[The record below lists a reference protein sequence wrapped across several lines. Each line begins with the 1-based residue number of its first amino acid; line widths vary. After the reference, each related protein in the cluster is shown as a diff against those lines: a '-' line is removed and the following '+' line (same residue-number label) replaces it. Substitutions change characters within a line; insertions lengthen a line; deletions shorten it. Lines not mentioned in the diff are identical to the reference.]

1 MERKRIF
8 KTIGLVLGIMAMSVM
23 TAFADK
29 KDEYLKTYN
38 YGRAMELIKEDKNDE
53 AVSFLKKEIS
63 DHNDNGYALAW
74 LASLQS
80 QEGQFGAALSSVN
93 QAMKYLDKQDDFYAF
108 SLELRSYVYH
118 ELGDDKTALEDLNML
133 VKLFPQEERS
143 YQNRAEYYLD
153 KKEYDLANQ
162 DFIMMTKVESGSA
175 KGYVGSGLC
184 LRNLKRYA
192 EAIAQ
197 LDYALKLDPKYSR
210 AYAQRAYCY
219 NLTGKQNEAADDIV
233 KSLDIDGDDAAFALM
248 KIMADSAFEVM
259 DFKLK
264 IQQVLQPTQSYW
276 SYCRGV
282 ICEMVK
288 RWDDAIKHYDAAQK
302 MKYTSQTLYRMARC
316 KESKG
321 DYAGALS
328 YIEEG
333 LAVDSSDARLCVRK
347 ASYLHNLGRTDE
359 AILEFTHV
367 TELIPDY
374 TDGYSGRAQVK
385 LDAGDLDGALEDLNM
400 ALMIDPEDIYDLN
413 LRGNIYLL
421 TGKRDLALKDF
432 ERVVALDTVPSEY
445 VAAFY
450 ALYELG
456 ENDKAIAAMDSLL
469 ATDSIDNAY
478 DAACLYSR
486 MGEIDKSLNYLK
498 TALEG
503 GYWNFFHIEHDIDL
517 QNIRATE
524 QYHVL
529 IEQYKSQVVVSA
541 KASELS
547 GDDDYELRTEEIPFS
562 HEGGVTKVR
571 CKINDL
577 PLHFVFDTGASD
589 VTISTVEATFML
601 KNGYLSEKDIAGKQ
615 KYMTADGNISEGTNI
630 ILRKVIFGN
639 LELDDVKASVVM
651 SQKAPLLLG
660 QTVLQRLGKIE
671 IDNNRSVLKVTQR
684 ENKKESILNKKLK

>member
-1 MERKRIF
+1 MKHIF
-8 KTIGLVLGIMAMSVM
+8 KTIGLVLGFMAMSVM

-80 QEGQFGAALSSVN
+80 REGLFGAALSSVN
-93 QAMKYLDKQDDFYAF
+93 QAMKYLYKQDDFYAF
-108 SLELRSYVYH
+108 CLELRSYVYQ
-118 ELGDDKTALEDLNML
+118 ELGEDKAALDDLNMS
-133 VKLFPQEERS
+133 VNLFPQKEKS

-153 KKEYDLANQ
+153 KKKYDLANQ
-162 DFIMMTKVESGSA
+162 DFLMMTKVESGSA

-192 EAIAQ
+192 EAISQ
-197 LDYALKLDPKYSR
+197 FDYALKLDPKYSR
-210 AYAQRAYCY
+210 AFAQRAYCY
-219 NLTGKQNEAADDIV
+219 HLIGKQNEAADDII
-233 KSLDIDGDDAAFALM
+233 KSLDIDGDDMAFSLM

-276 SYCRGV
+276 SYCRGA
-282 ICEMVK
+282 ICEIAK
-288 RWDDAIKHYDAAQK
+288 RWDEAIEHYDTAQK
-302 MKYTSQTLYRMARC
+302 MKYTSQILYRMARC

-321 DYAGALS
+321 DYAGALT

-333 LAVDSSDARLCVRK
+333 LAVDSSDVRFCIQK
-347 ASYLHNLGRTDE
+347 ASYLQDLGRTDE
-359 AILEFTHV
+359 AIAEFSHV
-367 TELIPDY
+367 IELIPDY

-385 LDAGDLDGALEDLNM
+385 MDAEDLDGALEDLNM

-421 TGKRDLALKDF
+421 KDQRDLALKDY
-432 ERVVALDTVPSEY
+432 ERVVALDTMPSEY
-445 VAAFY
+445 MAAFY

-456 ENDKAIAAMDSLL
+456 EKDKAIAAMDSLL

-486 MGEIDKSLNYLK
+486 MGEIEKSLNYLK

-503 GYWNFFHIEHDIDL
+503 GYWNFYHIEHDYDL
-517 QNIRATE
+517 QNIQATE
-524 QYHVL
+524 QYKVL
-529 IEQYKSQVVVSA
+529 IEEYRNKVVASSI
-541 KASELS
+541 ASEQS
-547 GDDDYELRTEEIPFS
+547 GDDDYAVRIEEIPFS

-571 CKINDL
+571 CKINGL

-630 ILRKVIFGN
+630 ILRKVNFGN

-671 IDNNRSVLKVTQR
+671 IDNGRSVLKATQKVNR
-684 ENKKESILNKKLK
+684 

>member
-1 MERKRIF
+1 MVIS
-8 KTIGLVLGIMAMSVM
+8 VMSV
-23 TAFADK
+23 FADK
-29 KDEYLKTYN
+29 KDDYQKTYS
-38 YGRAMELIKEDKNDE
+38 YARAMELIEESKNDE
-53 AVSFLKKEIS
+53 AISFLKKEIN
-63 DHNDNGYALAW
+63 DHKDNGYALAW

-80 QEGQFGAALSSVN
+80 HDGQFGAALSSIN
-93 QAMKYLDKQDDFYAF
+93 QAMKYLDKKDDFFAF
-108 SLELRSYVYH
+108 SLELRSYVFQ
-118 ELGDDKTALEDLNML
+118 ELGEDRTAIEDLNML
-133 VKLFPQEERS
+133 VKLFPQKEKS
-143 YQNRAEYYLD
+143 YQTRAEYYLD

-175 KGYVGSGLC
+175 SGYVGSGLC

-192 EAIAQ
+192 EAISQ
-197 LDYALKLDPKYSR
+197 FDYALKLDPKYSR
-210 AYAQRAYCY
+210 AFAQRAYCY
-219 NLTGKQNEAADDIV
+219 HLTGKQNEAADDII
-233 KSLDIDGDDAAFALM
+233 KSLDIDGDDMAFSLM

-276 SYCRGV
+276 SYCRGAM
-282 ICEMVK
+282 CEIAK
-288 RWDDAIKHYDAAQK
+288 RWDDAIKHYDVAQK

-321 DYAGALS
+321 DYAGALT

-333 LAVDSSDARLCVRK
+333 LAVDSSDVRFCIQK
-347 ASYLHNLGRTDE
+347 ASYLQDLGRTDE
-359 AILEFTHV
+359 AIAEFSHV
-367 TELIPDY
+367 IELIPDY

-385 LDAGDLDGALEDLNM
+385 MDAEDLDGALEDLNM

-421 TGKRDLALKDF
+421 KDQRDLALKDY
-432 ERVVALDTVPSEY
+432 ERVVALDTIPSEY
-445 VAAFY
+445 MAAFY

-456 ENDKAIAAMDSLL
+456 EKDKAIAAMDSLL

-486 MGEIDKSLNYLK
+486 MGEIEKSLNYLK

-503 GYWNFFHIEHDIDL
+503 GYWNFYHIEHDYDL
-517 QNIRATE
+517 QNIQATE
-524 QYHVL
+524 QYKVL
-529 IEQYKSQVVVSA
+529 IEEYRNKVVASSI
-541 KASELS
+541 ASEQS
-547 GDDDYELRTEEIPFS
+547 GDDDYAVRIEEIPFS

-571 CKINDL
+571 CKINGL

-601 KNGYLSEKDIAGKQ
+601 KNGYLNKKDIAGKQ

-630 ILRKVIFGN
+630 ILHKVNFGN

-671 IDNNRSVLKVTQR
+671 IDNGRSVLKVTQKVNR
-684 ENKKESILNKKLK
+684 

>member
-1 MERKRIF
+1 MKHIF
-8 KTIGLVLGIMAMSVM
+8 KTIGLVLGLMAMSVM

-53 AVSFLKKEIS
+53 AVSFLKKEIN

-80 QEGQFGAALSSVN
+80 REGLFGAALSSVN

-108 SLELRSYVYH
+108 CLELRSYVYQ
-118 ELGDDKTALEDLNML
+118 ELGEDKAALDDLNMS
-133 VKLFPQEERS
+133 VNLFPQKEKS

-153 KKEYDLANQ
+153 KKKYDLANQ
-162 DFIMMTKVESGSA
+162 DFLMMTKVESGSA
-175 KGYVGSGLC
+175 TGYVGSGLC

-197 LDYALKLDPKYSR
+197 FDYALKLDPKYSR

-219 NLTGKQNEAADDIV
+219 NLTGKQNEAADDVI
-233 KSLDIDGDDAAFALM
+233 KSLDIDGEDAAFTVMQAV
-248 KIMADSAFEVM
+248 ADSAFEVM

-264 IQQVLQPTQSYW
+264 IQQVLQPTEPYW

-282 ICEMVK
+282 ICERAK
-288 RWDDAIKHYDAAQK
+288 RWDDAIGHYDAAQK
-302 MKYTSQTLYRMARC
+302 KKYSSRVLYRMARC
-316 KESKG
+316 IESKG
-321 DYAGALS
+321 DYAGALA

-333 LAVDSSDARLCVRK
+333 LAVDSSDVRFCVQK
-347 ASYLHNLGRTDE
+347 ASYLHDLGRTDE
-359 AILEFTHV
+359 AIAEFTHV

-400 ALMIDPEDIYDLN
+400 ALMIDPEDIFDLN

-421 TGKRDLALKDF
+421 KDKRDLALKDF
-432 ERVVALDTVPSEY
+432 ERVVALDTIPSEY

-456 ENDKAIAAMDSLL
+456 EKDKAIAAMDSLL

-486 MGEIDKSLNYLK
+486 MGETDKSLNYLK

-503 GYWNFFHIEHDIDL
+503 GYWNFYHIEHDIDL

-541 KASELS
+541 KASEQS

-630 ILRKVIFGN
+630 ILRKVNFGN

-671 IDNNRSVLKVTQR
+671 IDNERSVLKVTQR
-684 ENKKESILNKKLK
+684 INR